1 MKNYNEV
8 MGSYED
14 WDDCISKNKDK
25 DNPEAYCGYIKHKIE
40 DNYIKPYKKIY
51 ENEEMSEAEYKG
63 KDVKLNKPM
72 KGDTKKYKVYVKN
85 PKTGNVKKVNFGD
98 KGMSIK
104 RDDPERKKSFRAR
117 HKCDQK
123 KDKTSAGYWSCK
135 LWGNKKVSDILKG
148 K

>member
-1 MKNYNEV
+1 MPFGDYK
-8 MGSYED
+8 D

-25 DNPEAYCGYIKHKIE
+25 DNPDKYCGYIKHKIE
-40 DNYIKPYKKIY
+40 DNVIQPYKKVY
-51 ENEEMSEAEYKG
+51 NEQEEIIEAEYKG
-63 KDVKLNKPM
+63 REVKLNKIM
-72 KGDTKKYKVYVKN
+72 KGDTKKYKVFVKN
-85 PKTGNVKKVNFGD
+85 PKTGNVKKVSFGD

-123 KDKTSAGYWSCK
+123 KDKTSAGYWACS

>member
-1 MKNYNEV
+1 MPFGDYK
-8 MGSYED
+8 D

-25 DNPEAYCGYIKHKIE
+25 DNQYCGYIKHKIE
-40 DNYIKPYKKIY
+40 DNVIQPYKKVY
-51 ENEEMSEAEYKG
+51 NEQEEIIEAEYKG
-63 KDVKLNKPM
+63 REVKLNKIM
-72 KGDTKKYKVYVKN
+72 KGDTKKYKVFVKN
-85 PKTGNVKKVNFGD
+85 PKTGNVKKVSFGD

-123 KDKTSAGYWSCK
+123 KDKTSAGYWACRTWS
-135 LWGNKKVSDILKG
+135 NKKVSDLLKG